1 MFEVASRYL
10 FGTPTV
16 WVADVAAVA
25 LAWSIALAAPRVAL
39 DRAHVAITMLSDV
52 GPGQEVRAR
61 MIEGVAG
68 LVCAGAA
75 WITASEG
82 WRQFERGITTQG
94 ATQVPKVWIT
104 AALAVGLAWTALVF
118 LRLALERRTL
128 DRTGTQT
135 GPGGLMDWLLTLGAF
150 FGALIGLMLIG
161 LPVFVAFMLVNVA
174 GLLFVV
180 GPRGFGLFANSLV
193 DTTTTNAFATVS
205 LFVLMGEILFRSGSV
220 DVLFDAVDRLVGA
233 VRGRLYAV
241 VIVLSTVFG
250 ALSGSAVAVAALLGR
265 SVMPDMVARGYDQ
278 RLSSGVILAGA
289 SLAPIIP
296 PSLLAIIVG
305 SLADVSIAGLL
316 VAGIVPGLLIAALTG
331 VWVAWRVV
339 HDADAAP
346 PRGDAIVQ
354 GSVGAA
360 FLRMTPFLV
369 VVFAV
374 MGLIVLGVA
383 TPGESA
389 ATGVVGA
396 ILVAALYRRLSWTM
410 LREALMSATAT
421 AAMILIIVASSKLF
435 SQLLAFTGASRA
447 LVQSATGLDLDPM
460 LMLLLMMLVP
470 FVLCMF
476 IDQVAF
482 LLMAVPLYGPL
493 VDQLGFD
500 PVWFW
505 TLFLINLTLG
515 SLTPPFGYTLFAF
528 AAASGVRTG
537 AVFAASLPVIVIFVV
552 SLFTLAFLP
561 GLVTWLP
568 GLMLE

>member
-1 MFEVASRYL
+1 
-10 FGTPTV
+10 
-16 WVADVAAVA
+16 
-25 LAWSIALAAPRVAL
+25 
-39 DRAHVAITMLSDV
+39 
-52 GPGQEVRAR
+52 
-61 MIEGVAG
+61 
-68 LVCAGAA
+68 
-75 WITASEG
+75 
-82 WRQFERGITTQG
+82 
-94 ATQVPKVWIT
+94 
-104 AALAVGLAWTALVF
+104 
-118 LRLALERRTL
+118 
-128 DRTGTQT
+128 
-135 GPGGLMDWLLTLGAF
+135 MDWLLTLAAF
-150 FGALIGLMLIG
+150 FGALIVLMLIG
-161 LPVFVAFMLVNVA
+161 LPVFVAFLVVNIA
-174 GLLFVV
+174 GLLVVV
-180 GPRGFGLFANSLV
+180 GPRGVGLFANSLV

-220 DVLFDAVDRLVGA
+220 DVLFDSVDRLVGA

-250 ALSGSAVAVAALLGR
+250 ALSGSAVAVAAMLGR
-265 SVMPDMVARGYDQ
+265 SVMPDMVARGYDA

-305 SLADVSIAGLL
+305 SLADVSIAALL
-316 VAGIVPGLLIAALTG
+316 VAGIVPGLVIAAIAG
-331 VWVAWRVV
+331 GWIAWRVARDPALAPPAV
-339 HDADAAP
+339 AAP
-346 PRGDAIVQ
+346 Q
-354 GSVGAA
+354 GTVGGA
-360 FLRMTPFLV
+360 LVRMAPFLV
-369 VVFAV
+369 VIFAV

-396 ILVAALYRRLSWTM
+396 IVVAAIYRRLSLAM
-410 LREALMSATAT
+410 LREALLSATAT
-421 AAMILIIVASSKLF
+421 AAMILVIVASSKLF

-460 LMLLLMMLVP
+460 LMLALMMLVP

-493 VDQLGFD
+493 VASLGFD

-528 AAASGVRTG
+528 AAASGRPMG
-537 AVFAASLPVIVIFVV
+537 EVFHASLPVIAIFVLALV
-552 SLFTLAFLP
+552 VLALVPSLVLWAP
-561 GLVTWLP
+561 GLL
-568 GLMLE
+568 

>member
-1 MFEVASRYL
+1 
-10 FGTPTV
+10 
-16 WVADVAAVA
+16 
-25 LAWSIALAAPRVAL
+25 
-39 DRAHVAITMLSDV
+39 
-52 GPGQEVRAR
+52 
-61 MIEGVAG
+61 
-68 LVCAGAA
+68 
-75 WITASEG
+75 
-82 WRQFERGITTQG
+82 
-94 ATQVPKVWIT
+94 
-104 AALAVGLAWTALVF
+104 
-118 LRLALERRTL
+118 
-128 DRTGTQT
+128 
-135 GPGGLMDWLLTLGAF
+135 MDWIVTLGAF
-150 FGALIGLMLIG
+150 FGALIVLMLIG
-161 LPVFVAFMLVNVA
+161 LPVFVAFLLVNLA
-174 GLLFVV
+174 GLMIVV

-250 ALSGSAVAVAALLGR
+250 ALSGSAVAVAAMLGR
-265 SVMPDMVARGYDQ
+265 SVMPDMVARGYDR
-278 RLSSGVILAGA
+278 RLSTGVILAGA

-316 VAGIVPGLLIAALTG
+316 IAGVVPGLLIAAATG
-331 VWVAWRVV
+331 GWVAWRVV
-339 HDADAAP
+339 RDPAAAP
-346 PRGDAIVQ
+346 AASALPDGTVA
-354 GSVGAA
+354 GAL
-360 FLRMTPFLV
+360 LRMAPFLLV
-369 VVFAV
+369 IFAV

-389 ATGVVGA
+389 ATGVAGA
-396 ILVAALYRRLSWTM
+396 IVVAAVYRRLSWTM
-410 LREALMSATAT
+410 LREALVSATAT
-421 AAMILIIVASSKLF
+421 AAMILVIVASSKLF

-493 VDQLGFD
+493 VGQLGFD

-528 AAASGVRTG
+528 AAASGTRMGT
-537 AVFAASLPVIVIFVV
+537 VFAASLPVIAIFVA
-552 SLFTLAFLP
+552 SLVVLAFLP

-568 GLMLE
+568 GLILG

>member
-1 MFEVASRYL
+1 ME
-10 FGTPTV
+10 
-16 WVADVAAVA
+16 WVA
-25 LAWSIALAAPRVAL
+25 
-39 DRAHVAITMLSDV
+39 T
-52 GPGQEVRAR
+52 
-61 MIEGVAG
+61 
-68 LVCAGAA
+68 
-75 WITASEG
+75 
-82 WRQFERGITTQG
+82 
-94 ATQVPKVWIT
+94 
-104 AALAVGLAWTALVF
+104 LAV
-118 LRLALERRTL
+118 
-128 DRTGTQT
+128 
-135 GPGGLMDWLLTLGAF
+135 F
-150 FGALIGLMLIG
+150 FGALIALMLIG
-161 LPVFVAFMLVNVA
+161 LPVFVAFLLVNLG
-174 GLLFVV
+174 GLILVV

-220 DVLFDAVDRLVGA
+220 DVLFDAVERLIGA
-233 VRGRLYAV
+233 VSGRLYVV

-250 ALSGSAVAVAALLGR
+250 ALSGSAVAVAAMLGR
-265 SVMPDMVARGYDQ
+265 SVMPDMTARGYDP

-316 VAGIVPGLLIAALTG
+316 IAGVVPGLLIAAITG
-331 VWVAWRVV
+331 GWVAWRVAR
-339 HDADAAP
+339 DPAAAP
-346 PRGDAIVQ
+346 PAAARSRD
-354 GSVGAA
+354 GSVAA
-360 FLRMTPFLV
+360 ALMQMAPFLIV
-369 VVFAV
+369 IFAV
-374 MGLIVLGVA
+374 MGLIVLGIA

-396 ILVAALYRRLSWTM
+396 ILVAAIYRRLSLNM
-410 LREALMSATAT
+410 LREALISATAT

-435 SQLLAFTGASRA
+435 SQLLALTGASRA

-493 VDQLGFD
+493 VGQLGFD

-528 AAASGVRTG
+528 TAASGERTG
-537 AVFAASLPVIVIFVV
+537 AVFRASLPVIAIFVAA
-552 SLFTLAFLP
+552 LAVLAVFP
-561 GLVTWLP
+561 GLVTTLP
-568 GLMLE
+568 RLMQ

>member
-1 MFEVASRYL
+1 
-10 FGTPTV
+10 
-16 WVADVAAVA
+16 
-25 LAWSIALAAPRVAL
+25 
-39 DRAHVAITMLSDV
+39 
-52 GPGQEVRAR
+52 
-61 MIEGVAG
+61 
-68 LVCAGAA
+68 
-75 WITASEG
+75 
-82 WRQFERGITTQG
+82 
-94 ATQVPKVWIT
+94 
-104 AALAVGLAWTALVF
+104 
-118 LRLALERRTL
+118 
-128 DRTGTQT
+128 
-135 GPGGLMDWLLTLGAF
+135 MDWLVTLAAF
-150 FGALIGLMLIG
+150 FGALIVLMLIG
-161 LPVFVAFMLVNVA
+161 LPVFVAFLVVNIA
-174 GLLFVV
+174 GLLIVV
-180 GPRGFGLFANSLV
+180 GPRGVGLFANSIV

-220 DVLFDAVDRLVGA
+220 DVLFDAVDRLIGA

-241 VIVLSTVFG
+241 VIALSTVFG
-250 ALSGSAVAVAALLGR
+250 ALSGSAVAVAAMLGR
-265 SVMPDMVARGYDQ
+265 SVMPDMTARGYDA
-278 RLSSGVILAGA
+278 RVSTGVILAGA

-316 VAGIVPGLLIAALTG
+316 IAGIVPGLLIAGLTG
-331 VWVAWRVV
+331 GWVAWRVAR
-339 HDADAAP
+339 DPAAAP
-346 PRGDAIVQ
+346 PAGDVPE
-354 GSVGAA
+354 GSAGGAV
-360 FLRMTPFLV
+360 LRMAPFGI

-396 ILVAALYRRLSWTM
+396 VLVAAIYRRLSLAM

-421 AAMILIIVASSKLF
+421 AAMILVIVASSKLF

-493 VDQLGFD
+493 VASLGFD
-500 PVWFW
+500 PIWFW

-528 AAASGVRTG
+528 AAASGARTG
-537 AVFAASLPVIVIFVV
+537 EVFRASLPVIAIFV
-552 SLFTLAFLP
+552 LALVVLALVP

-568 GLMLE
+568 GMMR